1 MSVVL
6 NVYTVTGG
14 ELLRALY
21 NAVAGLF
28 NAQNSNSF
36 FQLFYIAIALGGFW
50 TVGQFILK
58 RDIRHLFG
66 FLLKYALA
74 MILIMRPTCDVMIH
88 DRTIDLQNPA
98 LRVDNVPL
106 VLGIVGSLSSSI
118 SDGVTYLLELI
129 FHSPNDM
136 SYRESGMIM
145 GAKLFISAS
154 HIKITDPDFNANMQ
168 KFMQQCVFFDLLYNR
183 YTIKELVNESN
194 IWNRVKTNASVARG
208 FMFNNKFKSC
218 AEAASLLDGQWES
231 VVTDAKA
238 KYAGFAFGNR
248 ADAQAN
254 FIKYLP
260 VSYNYLTKM
269 SGDASAIIQ
278 QNMMANAV
286 RDGVFSMGARL
297 NSKAAIESFSE
308 SRASEKVLAA
318 MSNIGLMAAYW
329 LPILQCILFSVLIG
343 FFVFIPFFLP
353 FPIGLS
359 FLKFYVTLYVW
370 LALWP
375 PIFTVLNYA
384 MTSISGHY
392 LSFANSGTLAYQ
404 TGVNEA
410 YQNIAG
416 LSGYLAI
423 LTIGFSFMFINRQV
437 GGLVS
442 GAQQAMGVA
451 QNAATSSA
459 EEIQTGN
466 YSYGNTHLANDNSFN
481 NSAFHTD
488 RNARVSM
495 GGVETSLDGG
505 STARIARDG
514 SQTLSMAGA
523 MSHTPLNIQLGEST
537 REAFSQMSDRAMTA
551 GFNKSTASG
560 EQYSASLKSLAELG
574 DASSHGEQ
582 SGEGHQISNS
592 SGFNTAA
599 SKVSNLVDTF
609 AKEHNISR
617 DEATKVLGSKS
628 VSIGGTFGF
637 GTGKVPGLNAH
648 AEIGANG
655 RKEWDHS
662 NSKQDVQLYN
672 DAQRFSEENHLTDV
686 VNEARQ
692 ATKDEHFR
700 TFDDKSDRLAHNFST
715 GYDKSM
721 HYRDEAL
728 ASFSESEGY
737 HQQANISNEQVSSI
751 NLDAQTSFV
760 DWLSNQRAP
769 NSTGKIGLQQA
780 EDLIRH
786 DPELATAYAREF
798 VKEKTSQ
805 SVSQFNRAH
814 PIGAESVS
822 HKFDAY
828 KSQIAGQKEVDNGLS
843 QYQSSFDG
851 LMKNLNTG
859 HVDPEI
865 KNSVEKDFAQTKTS
879 ISERTKPIFK
889 DGYELVDA
897 TIIEQA
903 IAESEKKK

>member
-14 ELLRALY
+14 ELLKAFY

-28 NAQNSNSF
+28 NAQNSHSF
-36 FQLFYIAIALGGFW
+36 SQLFYIAIALGGFW
-50 TVGQFILK
+50 TAGQFILK
-58 RDIRHLFG
+58 RDVRHLFG

-136 SYRESGMIM
+136 SYRDSGMIM
-145 GAKLFISAS
+145 GAKLFLSAS

-168 KFMQQCVFFDLLYNR
+168 KFMQQCVFYDLLYNR
-183 YTIKELVNESN
+183 YTIKELVNEPN
-194 IWNRVKTNASVARG
+194 IWNKVKINASVARG
-208 FMFNNKFKSC
+208 FMFNSKFKSC
-218 AEAASLLDGQWES
+218 FDAAALLDGQWAT
-231 VVTDAKA
+231 VVEDAKA

-248 ADAQAN
+248 TDAQAN

-269 SGDASAIIQ
+269 SGDASVIIQ
-278 QNMMANAV
+278 QNMIANAV
-286 RDGVFSMGARL
+286 RDGIFSMGARL

-308 SRASEKVLAA
+308 SRASEKAPAA
-318 MSNIGLMAAYW
+318 WANIGLMAAYW

-384 MTSISGHY
+384 MTSISGFY
-392 LSFANSGTLAYQ
+392 VSSGNQGTLSYQ
-404 TGVNEA
+404 TGINQTYESITVL
-410 YQNIAG
+410 G
-416 LSGYLAI
+416 GYLAI
-423 LTIGFSFMFINRQV
+423 LTIGLSFMFINRQV
-437 GGLVS
+437 GGFIS

-505 STARIARDG
+505 STAKIARDG
-514 SQTLSMAGA
+514 SQTLSMSGA

-551 GFNKSTASG
+551 GFNKSSAAG
-560 EQYSASLKSLAELG
+560 EQYSASLRSLAELG
-574 DASSHGEQ
+574 DAVSHGAQ
-582 SGEGHQISNS
+582 SGAGHQISNS

-648 AEIGANG
+648 GEIGANG

-662 NSKQDVQLYN
+662 NSKQDARLYN
-672 DAQRFSEENHLTDV
+672 DGRRFSEENHLTDV

-692 ATKDEHFR
+692 ATQDEHFR

-715 GYDKSM
+715 GYDKST

-728 ASFSESEGY
+728 ASFAESEGY
-737 HQQANISNEQVSSI
+737 HQQANISNEQISAI
-751 NLDAQTSFV
+751 NLDAQTGFV
-760 DWLSNQRAP
+760 DWLSHQRAP

-780 EDLIRH
+780 EELIRH
-786 DPELATAYAREF
+786 DPQLATGYAREF

-805 SVSQFNRAH
+805 SISQFNRAH
-814 PIGAESVS
+814 PIGAESVL
-822 HKFDAY
+822 HKHNAY
-828 KSQIAGQKEVDNGLS
+828 KSQIAGQKEVDNALS
-843 QYQSSFDG
+843 QYQGSFDG

-859 HVDPEI
+859 HVDPDI
-865 KNSVEKDFAQTKTS
+865 KNVVEKEFAQTTSS
-879 ISERTKPIFK
+879 ISERTKPLIE
-889 DGYELVDA
+889 DGSKVMQS
-897 TIIEQA
+897 IIVEQSK
-903 IAESEKKK
+903 AEPEKK

>member
-14 ELLRALY
+14 ELLRAFY

-28 NAQNSNSF
+28 NAQNSHSF
-36 FQLFYIAIALGGFW
+36 SQLFYIAIALGGFW

-58 RDIRHLFG
+58 RDVRHLFG

-118 SDGVTYLLELI
+118 SDGVTDLLELI

-168 KFMQQCVFFDLLYNR
+168 KFMQQCVFYDLLYNR
-183 YTIKELVNESN
+183 YTIKELVNEPN

-208 FMFNNKFKSC
+208 FMFNSKFKSC

-231 VVTDAKA
+231 VVTDAQA

-248 ADAQAN
+248 TDAQAN

-308 SRASEKVLAA
+308 SRASEKAPAA
-318 MSNIGLMAAYW
+318 WANIGLMAAYW

-375 PIFTVLNYA
+375 PIFAVLNYA

-392 LSFANSGTLAYQ
+392 IFFANSGTLAYQ
-404 TGVNEA
+404 TGVNET
-410 YQNIAG
+410 YQNIAV

-423 LTIGFSFMFINRQV
+423 LTIGLSFMFISRQV

-514 SQTLSMAGA
+514 SQSLSMAGA

-560 EQYSASLKSLAELG
+560 EQYSASLRSLAELG

-609 AKEHNISR
+609 AKEHNISK

-721 HYRDEAL
+721 HYREEAL

-751 NLDAQTSFV
+751 NLDAQTGFV
-760 DWLSNQRAP
+760 DWLSHQRAP

-805 SVSQFNRAH
+805 SISQFNRAH